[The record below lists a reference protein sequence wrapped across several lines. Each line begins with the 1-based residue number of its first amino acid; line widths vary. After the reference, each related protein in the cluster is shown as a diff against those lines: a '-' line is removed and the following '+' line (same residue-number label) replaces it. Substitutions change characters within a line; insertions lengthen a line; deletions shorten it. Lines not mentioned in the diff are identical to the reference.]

1 MYYKGGYIC
10 TYVHGRVI
18 RKNNTSRFERMRLE
32 NMEFK
37 IILLVQGHPSNFLEA
52 HDGYGTALLPR

>member
-1 MYYKGGYIC
+1 M
-10 TYVHGRVI
+10 YVHGKVI
-18 RKNNTSRFERMRLE
+18 GKINLSRFEGMRLG

-52 HDGYGTALLPR
+52 CNSHGTALLPRQPAGH

>member
-1 MYYKGGYIC
+1 MYVC
-10 TYVHGRVI
+10 GRVI
-18 RKNNTSRFERMRLE
+18 RKNNTSRFEGMRLE

-52 HDGYGTALLPR
+52 GKLI